1 MSNSISDFYL
11 TPAVLIRTCIGLFLC
26 SLSFTTQA
34 VQPATNQIDLFAI
47 QLTHSDT
54 EQFSSYRL
62 NTTVVNATTNNLVF
76 GKKIHLPTFSDL
88 KKSTFW
94 TTSIRWHLT
103 DNGQH
108 AELSPRFR
116 LESKESQIEL
126 NPLKRSVWMTWRR
139 PL

>member
-1 MSNSISDFYL
+1 MSNSISDFNL
-11 TPAVLIRTCIGLFLC
+11 APAVIFRTCIGLLLC

-34 VQPATNQIDLFAI
+34 VQPASVQIDLFAI
-47 QLTHSDT
+47 QLSHPDA

-62 NTTVVNATTNNLVF
+62 NTAVVNTTTSNLVF

-88 KKSTFW
+88 KKNTFW

-103 DNGQH
+103 DDGQH
-108 AELSPRFR
+108 AALSPRFR
-116 LESKESQIEL
+116 LESKESRIEL
-126 NPLKRSVWMTWRR
+126 NPLKRSVSMTWRR